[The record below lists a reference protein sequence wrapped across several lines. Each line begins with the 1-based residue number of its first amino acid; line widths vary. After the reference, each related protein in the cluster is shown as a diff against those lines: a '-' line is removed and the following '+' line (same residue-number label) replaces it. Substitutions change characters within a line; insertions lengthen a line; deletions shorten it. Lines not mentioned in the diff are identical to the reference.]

1 MTKQKKGF
9 WVFFF
14 SLIPGAGELYMGFQ
28 KMGLSIMILF
38 WGCIA
43 CAALL
48 GFNAL
53 IFLLPII
60 WFYSFFNVHNLKC
73 LTEEEFLS
81 VEDHSIFPT
90 EELAANRESFI
101 RQYRNILA
109 ILLIVFGVF
118 GLWSNIISLLQWL
131 LPDPMFYVLN
141 DIGQQLPGIAISIIL
156 IVIGIRLV
164 KGKKEELEYSERSAA
179 KEQTSDVDT
188 TNKKEI
194 PAIEKSP
201 SEESDDTGKEEAKDE
216 NA

>member
-48 GFNAL
+48 EFNAL

-90 EELAANRESFI
+90 EELAVNRESFI

-118 GLWSNIISLLQWL
+118 GLWSNTLSLLRWL
-131 LPDPMFYVLN
+131 LPDSMYYVL
-141 DIGQQLPGIAISIIL
+141 GVLG
-156 IVIGIRLV
+156 
-164 KGKKEELEYSERSAA
+164 
-179 KEQTSDVDT
+179 
-188 TNKKEI
+188 
-194 PAIEKSP
+194 
-201 SEESDDTGKEEAKDE
+201 
-216 NA
+216 

>member
-28 KMGLSIMILF
+28 KTGLSIMVLF

-48 GFNAL
+48 GFEAL

-81 VEDHSIFPT
+81 VEDHFIFPT
-90 EELAANRESFI
+90 EGLVENRERFI

-109 ILLIVFGVF
+109 ILLIVFGVY
-118 GLWSNIISLLQWL
+118 GLWHNIVWL
-131 LPDPMFYVLN
+131 LKWLFPDEMFFFL
-141 DIGQQLPGIAISIIL
+141 DGLGRILPGFVISIIL

-164 KGKKEELEYSERSAA
+164 KGKKEELAYDE
-179 KEQTSDVDT
+179 KE
-188 TNKKEI
+188 
-194 PAIEKSP
+194 
-201 SEESDDTGKEEAKDE
+201 GEAKDE